1 MDGEQRRGLQ
11 AALVAYVGWGLL
23 TLYWKQLADFHP
35 VDLVGWRV
43 ASASIVMTVG
53 LAAFGR
59 LGELSVLRTDRATL
73 GNVVLA
79 SLLLTVNWSTYV
91 WAVVNEHVI
100 ETALGYFLS
109 PLGTMALG
117 VFVLGEQLTTLK
129 RVSIG
134 CALLAIVVVTVS
146 YGRLPWVAILLAVS
160 WTSYGYVKRRVA
172 LDAVTSL
179 SGELLVL
186 AVPAFVLVAISFVHS
201 DGIPHEAAGLDWMF
215 LLGTGVITAAPLLL
229 FAYAAKRVPFTI
241 LGPANYLIPIINF
254 LLGWLAFDEPLTGSR
269 VVGFGLVWLALVL
282 VTIDTVSVHAGGRA
296 TGRARRDEIDVSET
310 VLMSPVGATDQERSP
325 KRRKEP

>member
-1 MDGEQRRGLQ
+1 MDPEQRRGLQ

-23 TLYWKQLADFHP
+23 TLYWKQLAGFDP

-43 ASASIVMTVG
+43 ACAGAIMTIG

-59 LGELSVLRTDRATL
+59 LGELRVLRSDRATL
-73 GNVVLA
+73 ANVVVA

-117 VFVLGEQLTTLK
+117 VLVLGEQLTPLK
-129 RVSIG
+129 RASIG
-134 CALLAIVVVTVS
+134 CAIAAIVVLTAS

-160 WTSYGYVKRRVA
+160 WTSYGFVKRRVA

-179 SGELLVL
+179 TGELLVL
-186 AVPAFVLVAISFVHS
+186 IVPAVAIVGLSFAHD
-201 DGIPHEAAGLDWMF
+201 DGMPHTATAGDWA
-215 LLGTGVITAAPLLL
+215 LVLGTGAITAAPLLL

-254 LLGWLAFDEPLTGSR
+254 LLGWLAFDEPLNHTK
-269 VVGFGLVWLALVL
+269 VVGFGLVWAALALVT
-282 VTIDTVSVHAGGRA
+282 VDTVGRRSARA
-296 TGRARRDEIDVSET
+296 TRRLV
-310 VLMSPVGATDQERSP
+310 AQ
-325 KRRKEP
+325 